1 MRSHCMVLFLC
12 TEATQSARGGDTLR
26 AAFYPEDYVLRGLIS
41 QRLLYQSSNL
51 YAKAGKAVG
60 WCARTVLPMGLAAYR
75 RWAGSAQ

>member
-41 QRLLYQSSNL
+41 QRLLYQEAIFMPKQ
-51 YAKAGKAVG
+51 AK
-60 WCARTVLPMGLAAYR
+60 R
-75 RWAGSAQ
+75 

>member
-41 QRLLYQSSNL
+41 QRLLYQAAIFMPKQ
-51 YAKAGKAVG
+51 AK
-60 WCARTVLPMGLAAYR
+60 R
-75 RWAGSAQ
+75 